1 MNKLRELK
9 MLRKDNENLS
19 EELDRVKEELETNNL
34 VYSKSTARTLE
45 LITELETLKENW
57 EKLYSEVENIQMEYY
72 DLLQELKDMKQEMK
86 QEMKQVSKKFRK
98 QMK

>member
-9 MLRKDNENLS
+9 TLRKDNENLS
-19 EELDRVKEELETNNL
+19 EELDRVKEELEINNL

>member
-1 MNKLRELK
+1 
-9 MLRKDNENLS
+9 MLRKDNEDLS

-86 QEMKQVSKKFRK
+86 QVSKKFRK

>member
-1 MNKLRELK
+1 

-34 VYSKSTARTLE
+34 VYSKSTARILE

-86 QEMKQVSKKFRK
+86 QASKEFRK

>member
-9 MLRKDNENLS
+9 TLRKDNENLS

-86 QEMKQVSKKFRK
+86 QVSKKFRK

>member
-1 MNKLRELK
+1 

>member
-86 QEMKQVSKKFRK
+86 QASKEFRK

>member
-9 MLRKDNENLS
+9 TLRKDNENLS

-86 QEMKQVSKKFRK
+86 QASKEFRK